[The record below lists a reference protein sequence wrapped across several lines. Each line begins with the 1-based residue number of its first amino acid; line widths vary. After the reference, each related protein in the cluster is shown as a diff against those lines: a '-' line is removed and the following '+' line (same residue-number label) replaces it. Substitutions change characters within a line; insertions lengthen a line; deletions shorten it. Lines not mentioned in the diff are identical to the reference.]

1 MTIGGVRLKNIFR
14 RKLFGRH
21 LTISMKFSVGLW
33 IVLMI
38 MLISTVTSTVLL
50 YHTMQKAEDAQMA
63 GERAAQITEIGSLFR
78 SKDSRVVDY
87 LLEPGDQ
94 AVKLYSQDQ
103 LKLTQAEKKLKP
115 YMKTGEQKKWFSQI
129 MSEDARTFNL
139 FQSEFVPAVLMN
151 DKEKLTQIHKEQ
163 NQIQAR
169 TLKLVNR
176 LRTSVINEEQQ
187 AMKNVQKQVRGS
199 MLFLAISVILSILIS
214 AGITWRISRQI
225 KASFMRVIDSTEK
238 IACGD
243 LRNHG
248 QIIHNKDELGL
259 ISDSIE
265 KMKRNLLEMI
275 QTMAQAAEMTKNSGQ
290 ALIRS
295 TRSVSHES
303 KEMTNTTNQLAE
315 GFENQARN
323 AGHIAKFTEEFMNR
337 LELEIKMLSTVLQK
351 ALNASELTE
360 KGKVLIARSQE
371 NMRQI
376 ESSVLD
382 SRNKMGHFK
391 LQLNDLSKLVEMVDH
406 IASQTNLLA
415 LNATIESAR
424 AGEAGKGFSIIAESI
439 RKLSIQTSE
448 SAKEMTIMLK
458 GVHLGSETVDKA
470 LLLNREQVQS
480 GVKQITH
487 TGDALISINHEAQEI
502 RENMNELS
510 LRLHEVSAIGVQMK
524 ESITAVA
531 AVSQESSAS
540 VSHVNQ
546 SMSHVEKTMDGF
558 VNEARA
564 LAETSERFEQLIQRF
579 KL

>member
-1 MTIGGVRLKNIFR
+1 MKNIFR
-14 RKLFGRH
+14 RKASWRH
-21 LTISMKFSVGLW
+21 LTIGMKFSIGLW
-33 IVLMI
+33 IVLLI
-38 MLISTVTSTVLL
+38 MLISAVTSTVLL
-50 YHTMQKAEDAQMA
+50 YHTMQKAEDARVA

-87 LLEPGDQ
+87 LLEPGDR

-115 YMKTGEQKKWFSQI
+115 YMKTEEQKKWFSQI

-163 NQIQAR
+163 NQIQEK
-169 TLKLVNR
+169 TLELVTR

-187 AMKNVQKQVRGS
+187 AMENVQKQVRGS
-199 MLFLAISVILSILIS
+199 MLFLAISVILSVLIS
-214 AGITWRISRQI
+214 VGITWKINRQI
-225 KASFMRVIDSTEK
+225 KASFRRVIDTTEK
-238 IACGD
+238 IASGD

-248 QIIHNKDELGL
+248 QIIHNKDELGM
-259 ISDSIE
+259 IADSIE
-265 KMKRNLLEMI
+265 KMKFNLLEMI
-275 QTMAQAAEMTKNSGQ
+275 QTMVQAAEMTKNSGQ

-315 GFENQARN
+315 GLEDQADN
-323 AGHIAKFTEEFMNR
+323 TSHISQFTEEFMNR

-360 KGKVLIARSQE
+360 KGKKLIARSQE
-371 NMRQI
+371 NMKQI
-376 ESSVLD
+376 ETSVLD
-382 SRNKMGHFK
+382 SRNKMGRFK
-391 LQLNDLSKLVEMVDH
+391 LQLNDLSKLVEMVDR
-406 IASQTNLLA
+406 IAGQTNLLA

-424 AGEAGKGFSIIAESI
+424 AGDAGKGFSVIAEAI
-439 RKLSIQTSE
+439 RKLSIQTSS
-448 SAKEMTIMLK
+448 SAKEMAVMLN
-458 GVHLGSETVDKA
+458 GVHMGSETVEEA
-470 LLLNREQVQS
+470 FQLSREHVQS
-480 GVKQITH
+480 GVKQIVH
-487 TGDALISINHEAQEI
+487 TGEALISINQEAQEI

-510 LRLHEVSAIGVQMK
+510 VRLHEVSAIGLQMK
-524 ESITAVA
+524 ESIAAVA

-558 VNEARA
+558 VDEAHV
-564 LAETSERFEQLIQRF
+564 LAETSKRFEQLIQRF

>member
-1 MTIGGVRLKNIFR
+1 MKNIFR
-14 RKLFGRH
+14 RKASWRH

-33 IVLMI
+33 IVLLI
-38 MLISTVTSTVLL
+38 MLISAVTSTVLL
-50 YHTMQKAEDAQMA
+50 YHTMQRAEDARMA

-87 LLEPGDQ
+87 LLEPGDR

-103 LKLTQAEKKLKP
+103 LKLTSAEKKLKP
-115 YMKTGEQKKWFSQI
+115 YMKTEEQKKWFSQI

-151 DKEKLTQIHKEQ
+151 DKEKLMQIHKEQ
-163 NQIQAR
+163 NQIQVR
-169 TLKLVNR
+169 TLELVNR

-187 AMKNVQKQVRGS
+187 AMQNVQKQVKGS

-214 AGITWRISRQI
+214 AWITWRISKQI
-225 KASFMRVIDSTEK
+225 KASFKRVIDSTEK

-248 QIIHNKDELGL
+248 QIIHNMDELGM
-259 ISDSIE
+259 IADSIE

-275 QTMAQAAEMTKNSGQ
+275 QTMVQAAEMTKNSGQ
-290 ALIRS
+290 ALICS

-323 AGHIAKFTEEFMNR
+323 ASHIAKFTEEFMNR

-382 SRNKMGHFK
+382 SRNKMGRFK
-391 LQLNDLSKLVEMVDH
+391 LQLNDLSRLVEMVDH

-424 AGEAGKGFSIIAESI
+424 VGDAGKGFSIIAESI

-448 SAKEMTIMLK
+448 SAKEMTAMLT
-458 GVHLGSETVDKA
+458 GVNLGSETVDKA

-510 LRLHEVSAIGVQMK
+510 LRLHEVSAIGLQMK
-524 ESITAVA
+524 ESIAAVA

-558 VNEARA
+558 VDEARA